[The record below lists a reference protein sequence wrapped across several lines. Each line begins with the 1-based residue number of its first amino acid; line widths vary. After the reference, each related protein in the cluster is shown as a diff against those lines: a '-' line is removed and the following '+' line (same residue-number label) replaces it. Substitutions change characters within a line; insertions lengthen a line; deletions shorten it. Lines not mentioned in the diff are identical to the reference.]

1 MKLESVIANERHQS
15 QRMTY
20 GITLC
25 KMSQRKRLIVM
36 EGKDWMGMQRDC
48 SLHVFLGVKILK
60 RENILRMMMVMDA
73 DTCEYTTSIK
83 MYFNMADLYG
93 I

>member
-1 MKLESVIANERHQS
+1 MFF
-15 QRMTY
+15 
-20 GITLC
+20 
-25 KMSQRKRLIVM
+25 
-36 EGKDWMGMQRDC
+36 W
-48 SLHVFLGVKILK
+48 GVKILK

-93 I
+93 IWIMLIKLFQKDCTKKDHVI